1 MDTVVHIWIPVSCS
15 YHSGCTSLDFL
26 TCHDN
31 HKRSQPCSVDVQRP
45 VWSQSVQTVLK
56 ITSKSTSKERR
67 GRAIPH
73 IVMMKYTECNWI
85 TVKVQR
91 INVYDA
97 EVSMVLCEPESFIL
111 VFSPLSFYLLLL
123 SPHHKTRTNLPK
135 PTKVLGCLK

>member
-1 MDTVVHIWIPVSCS
+1 MSCS

-26 TCHDN
+26 RCHDN

-67 GRAIPH
+67 GRAILH

-91 INVYDA
+91 INIYDA

-111 VFSPLSFYLLLL
+111 VFSPLSCYLLLL